1 MGCTSSSVNVSYDD
15 NYKITVRNTN
25 VITEKDIANISMLV
39 KNVGWTRKWS
49 KFLEE
54 LCFAIALFSE
64 DDFIRVKRNVKLL
77 IKNSNINKQV
87 AIILMIWVSCLSN
100 VTELYENMMD
110 MTRQHAVNNSLF
122 TLEESALIFE
132 SIIKYKD

>member
-54 LCFAIALFSE
+54 LCFAIALFRKTILSE
-64 DDFIRVKRNVKLL
+64 
-77 IKNSNINKQV
+77 
-87 AIILMIWVSCLSN
+87 
-100 VTELYENMMD
+100 
-110 MTRQHAVNNSLF
+110 
-122 TLEESALIFE
+122 
-132 SIIKYKD
+132 